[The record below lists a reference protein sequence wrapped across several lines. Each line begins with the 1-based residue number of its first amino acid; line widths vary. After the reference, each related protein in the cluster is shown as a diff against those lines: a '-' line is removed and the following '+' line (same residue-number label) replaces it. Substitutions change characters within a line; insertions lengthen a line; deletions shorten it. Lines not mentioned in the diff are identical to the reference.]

1 MSKSFAA
8 ELLTAFSQPTCRP
21 YFAVEF
27 LFDSAPLRL
36 WTGLG
41 ERVIGGETYI
51 GGGHLLSFS
60 GLEEVADMTA
70 TSFQIT
76 LSGVNPSIIS
86 LALQEPWQNRECT
99 VYVGDMSVASVGVL
113 GRGYI
118 DKMPMQD
125 DATSASISVSVET
138 PLVRGERSSNWRY
151 TDESHKSRYPN
162 DTFFSYVAA
171 IQDVQ
176 IPWGRKSD

>member
-1 MSKSFAA
+1 MSKSFPA
-8 ELLTAFSQPTCRP
+8 ELITAFSQPTCRP

-27 LFDSAPLRL
+27 LFDGAPLRL

-41 ERVIGGETYI
+41 ERTINSNTYI

>member
-1 MSKSFAA
+1 MSKSYPA
-8 ELLTAFSQPTCRP
+8 ELVTAFSQKTCRP

-36 WTGLG
+36 WTGYG
-41 ERVIGGETYI
+41 ERTVSGETYI
-51 GGGHLLSFS
+51 GGGHIISFS
-60 GLEEVADMTA
+60 GLEEVADMSA
-70 TSFQIT
+70 TSFEIV
-76 LSGVNPSIIS
+76 LSGINQSIIS
-86 LALQEPWQNRECT
+86 LALQEPWQNRQCT
-99 VYVGDMSVASVGVL
+99 VYVGEMSVSSVAVL

-118 DKMPMQD
+118 DKMPMED
-125 DATSASISVSVET
+125 NAETATIKAVIES